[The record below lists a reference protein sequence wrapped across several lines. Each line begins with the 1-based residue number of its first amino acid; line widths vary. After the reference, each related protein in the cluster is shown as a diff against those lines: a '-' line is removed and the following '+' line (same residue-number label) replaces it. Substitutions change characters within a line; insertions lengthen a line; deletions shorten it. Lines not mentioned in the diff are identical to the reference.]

1 MTYTIHQH
9 QAIQVV
15 KVESL
20 LNEMINREILNQ
32 VQSYIEKGFNKF
44 IVDLSDLRFMNSVGL
59 NFLLSMMKNSE
70 KSGGALAV
78 ANANDQII
86 GLLEMTKLKN
96 MFNLKPSVE
105 KALQEFTS
113 N

>member
-9 QAIQVV
+9 QTIQVV
-15 KVESL
+15 KVEDL
-20 LNEMINREILNQ
+20 LNELTNKEILND
-32 VQSYIEKGFNKF
+32 VQSYVEKGFNKF
-44 IVDLSDLRFMNSVGL
+44 IIDLSDLRFMNSIGL
-59 NFLLSMMKNSE
+59 NFLISMMKNS
-70 KSGGALAV
+70 KNSGGELAV

-86 GLLEMTKLKN
+86 GLLEITKLKK

-105 KALQEFTS
+105 KALQEFTA

>member
-9 QAIQVV
+9 QSIQVV

-20 LNEMINREILNQ
+20 LNEMTNREILNH

-44 IVDLSDLRFMNSVGL
+44 IVDLSDLSFMNSVGL

-70 KSGGALAV
+70 KSGGELAV
-78 ANANDQII
+78 ANANEQII
-86 GLLEMTKLKN
+86 GLLEITKLKN
-96 MFNLKPSVE
+96 MFNLKPSLE
-105 KALQEFTS
+105 TALQDFAS

>member
-9 QAIQVV
+9 QTIQVV
-15 KVESL
+15 KVEDLYSEIS
-20 LNEMINREILNQ
+20 NNEILSD

-44 IVDLSDLRFMNSVGL
+44 VIDLSDLRFMNSVGL

-70 KSGGALAV
+70 KSGGELAV
-78 ANANDQII
+78 ANANEQIL
-86 GLLEMTKLKN
+86 GLLEITKLKQL
-96 MFNLKPSVE
+96 FNLKPSVE
-105 KALQEFTS
+105 TALQEFTS

>member
-9 QAIQVV
+9 QTIQVV
-15 KVESL
+15 KVENL
-20 LNEMINREILNQ
+20 LNEMSNKKILSD

-44 IVDLSDLRFMNSVGL
+44 VIDLSDLNFMNSVGL

-70 KSGGALAV
+70 KSGAKLAV
-78 ANANDQII
+78 ANANAQII
-86 GLLEMTKLKN
+86 GLLEITKLKK

>member
-9 QAIQVV
+9 QTIQVV
-15 KVESL
+15 KVENL
-20 LNEMINREILNQ
+20 LNEMINREILDD
-32 VQSYIEKGFNKF
+32 VQSCVEKGFNKF
-44 IVDLSDLRFMNSVGL
+44 VVDLSGLNFMNSVGL
-59 NFLLSMMKNSE
+59 NFLLSMMKNS
-70 KSGGALAV
+70 KKTGGELAV
-78 ANANDQII
+78 ANANEQII
-86 GLLEMTKLKN
+86 GLLEVTKLKN

>member
-9 QAIQVV
+9 QTIQVV
-15 KVESL
+15 KIENL
-20 LNEMINREILNQ
+20 LNEMSNNEILSD

-44 IVDLSDLRFMNSVGL
+44 VIDLSDLSFINSVGL

-70 KSGGALAV
+70 KSGGELAV
-78 ANANDQII
+78 ANANEQII
-86 GLLEMTKLKN
+86 GLLEITKLKQL
-96 MFNLKPSVE
+96 FNLKPSVE